1 MKRIQFS
8 LTAVALAAV
17 FLLLSGGCTQIER
30 EGISPIPQNTP
41 ASWELNPYSD
51 VFR

>member
-1 MKRIQFS
+1 MSRQIS
-8 LTAVALAAV
+8 LLTAVSVAAV
-17 FLLLSGGCTQIER
+17 FLLTGCTQIER

-41 ASWELNPYSD
+41 ASWEMNPYGEG